1 MKRILITGAG
11 SYIGTNV
18 SEYLLKQPDKYSAT
32 TIDMKDS
39 SWKSFSFKDFDTVYH
54 VAGIAHADVENVS
67 EETKALYYKVNCD
80 LAFDCAKKAKEEG
93 VKQFIFMSS
102 MIVYPGATR
111 YGVVNVIKK
120 ETEPNPDNFYGDSKL
135 QAEIKIN
142 SLADDSFKVVVLRP
156 PMIYGKDSK
165 GNYRALAKMADKL
178 PIFPKVENQRS
189 MLYVENLCEFV
200 RLMIENE
207 ESGIFFPQNAE
218 YTNTSEMVK
227 EISIAKGKHIAL
239 LGVFTPFIKLISC
252 MNNKYGKLVNK
263 AFGSLVY
270 DMGISEYKENYRL
283 YDLKESVKRSEG
295 GEK

>member
-1 MKRILITGAG
+1 MKRILITGAE
-11 SYIGTNV
+11 SYVGTNV
-18 SEYLLKQPDKYSAT
+18 SEYLLKQPDKYSVT

-39 SWKSFSFKDFDTVYH
+39 SWKSFSFKGFDTVYH

-67 EETKALYYKVNCD
+67 EETKALYYSVNCD
-80 LAFDCAKKAKEEG
+80 LSFECAKKAKEEG

-111 YGVVNVIKK
+111 YGKVSVINKD
-120 ETEPNPDNFYGDSKL
+120 TNPNPDNFYGDSKL

-142 SLADDSFKVVVLRP
+142 TLADGSYKVVILRP

-165 GNYRALAKMADKL
+165 GNYRTLAKMADKL

-207 ESGIFFPQNAE
+207 ERGTFFQKNEE

-227 EISIAKGKHIAL
+227 EISIANGKHIAL

-283 YDLKESVKRSEG
+283 YDLNESIKRSEG
-295 GEK
+295 GEE

>member
-11 SYIGTNV
+11 SYIGENV
-18 SEYLLKQPDKYSAT
+18 KKYLLEQPDKYSVE
-32 TIDMKDS
+32 TIDMQSDVWKD
-39 SWKSFSFKDFDTVYH
+39 KSFSGFDVIYH
-54 VAGIAHADVENVS
+54 VAGIAHADVEKVT
-67 EETKALYYKVNCD
+67 EETKALYYRVNCD
-80 LAFDCAKKAKEEG
+80 LAFECANKAKAEG

-102 MIVYPGATR
+102 MIVYPGATK
-111 YGVVNVIKK
+111 YGELKVIDADTK
-120 ETEPNPDNFYGDSKL
+120 PAPDNFYGDSKL

-142 SLADDSFKVVVLRP
+142 TLVDEAFKVVVLRP

-165 GNYRALAKMADKL
+165 GNYRSLAKMASKL
-178 PIFPKVENQRS
+178 PVFPKVKNQRS

-207 ESGIFFPQNAE
+207 ESGTFFPQNGE

-227 EISIAKGKHIAL
+227 MIADAKEKKIVLTGL
-239 LGVFTPFIKLISC
+239 FTPFISLISC

-270 DMGISEYKENYRL
+270 DLKMSEYKDNYRL
-283 YDLKESVKRSEG
+283 YGLKDSILRAEG
-295 GEK
+295 GDR

>member
-18 SEYLLKQPDKYSAT
+18 SEYLLRQPDKYSVT
-32 TIDMKDS
+32 TIDMKDF
-39 SWKSFSFKDFDTVYH
+39 SWKSFSFKDFDIVYH

-67 EETKALYYKVNCD
+67 EETKALYYAVNCD
-80 LAFDCAKKAKEEG
+80 LAYECAKKAKDEG

-111 YGVVNVIKK
+111 YGKVNVINQDTK
-120 ETEPNPDNFYGDSKL
+120 PNPDNFYGDSKL

-142 SLADDSFKVVVLRP
+142 TLADDSFKVAILRP
-156 PMIYGKDSK
+156 PMIYGKGSK
-165 GNYRALAKMADKL
+165 GNYRTLAKMAEKL
-178 PIFPKVENQRS
+178 PVFPKVNNQRS

-207 ESGIFFPQNAE
+207 ESGTFFPQNGE
-218 YTNTSEMVK
+218 YTNTSKMVK
-227 EISIAKGKHIAL
+227 SIADAKGKQIAL

-270 DMGISEYKENYRL
+270 DMALSEYKENYRL
-283 YDLKESVKRSEG
+283 YDLNESIKRSEG

>member
-18 SEYLLKQPDKYSAT
+18 SEYLLKQPDKYSVT

-67 EETKALYYKVNCD
+67 EETKALYYSVNCD
-80 LAFDCAKKAKEEG
+80 LSFECAKKAKEEG

-111 YGVVNVIKK
+111 YGKVNVINKDTK
-120 ETEPNPDNFYGDSKL
+120 PNPDNFYGDSKL

-142 SLADDSFKVVVLRP
+142 SLADNSFKVVILRP

-165 GNYRALAKMADKL
+165 GNYRTLAKMADKL
-178 PIFPKVENQRS
+178 PVFPKVKNQRS
-189 MLYVENLCEFV
+189 MLYVGNLCEFV
-200 RLMIENE
+200 RLMIDNE
-207 ESGIFFPQNAE
+207 ESGTFFPQNGE

-227 EISIAKGKHIAL
+227 RIADAKGKHIAL
-239 LGVFTPFIKLISC
+239 SGVFTPFIKLISC

-270 DMGISEYKENYRL
+270 DMALSEYKEDYRL
-283 YDLKESVKRSEG
+283 YDLKESIERSEG
-295 GEK
+295 GE

>member
-18 SEYLLKQPDKYSAT
+18 SEYLLKQPDKYSVT

-39 SWKSFSFKDFDTVYH
+39 SWKSFSFKDFDAVYH

-67 EETKALYYKVNCD
+67 EETKALYYRVNCD
-80 LAFDCAKKAKEEG
+80 LAFECAKKTKEEG

-111 YGVVNVIKK
+111 YGVVSVINKN
-120 ETEPNPDNFYGDSKL
+120 TEPNPDNFYGDSKL

-142 SLADDSFKVVVLRP
+142 TLADDSFKVVILRP
-156 PMIYGKDSK
+156 PMIYGKGSK
-165 GNYRALAKMADKL
+165 GNYRTIAKMAEKL
-178 PIFPKVENQRS
+178 PVFPKVNNQRS

-200 RLMIENE
+200 RLMIDNE
-207 ESGIFFPQNAE
+207 ESGTFFPQNAE

-283 YDLKESVKRSEG
+283 YDLKESIKRSEG